1 MMYFLVT
8 ASAAIIVTIIWY
20 IHAPEDK
27 HKLSVLGFIFW
38 GGTLMWF
45 VDHVLAYLME
55 GGEFFEISLDATLLG
70 VTVVLTG
77 LLVWTIVLLVSDP
90 KKSSGN
96 C

>member
-1 MMYFLVT
+1 MYFLVT